1 MNLETVKNR
10 IEYDIEEIT
19 KNINNLEKTALY
31 LNIGTIQKIV
41 ELEKLKAQ
49 QEILKQYLSYVKGQ

>member
-19 KNINNLEKTALY
+19 KNINDLEKTAFS
-31 LNIGTIQKIV
+31 LNIGTIQKVV

-49 QEILKQYLSYVKGQ
+49 QGILKQYLSYIKD